1 MKILLFGEF
10 SGLFNCLRDGLV
22 ENGHEVFMVS
32 NGDGVR
38 NYPTDYNWWK
48 PSYRKYGRFKHLFE
62 LKNLYFHKNLLRGYD
77 VVMLIHPIIFSRFVP
92 VIRPVFNYLIE
103 NNEKV
108 FLSGAGLT
116 PIGYRYW
123 YNTNGKYRN
132 YIEGEMKDMPSLK
145 NNFDNKS
152 RSQSLIDW
160 EYELLDRINGY
171 IPIWYEYAMPFKGH
185 PHCLKTVR
193 IPINYYKQ
201 NYKPNIV
208 KDKIVFFASI
218 SPRKYSKGFP
228 YIKEAFDRMEK
239 KYGDVAE
246 FVAAGGLPFNEYM
259 DLISRTNVVMDDANS
274 FSIAMNGL
282 FSLAKGKIVMGGAE
296 PVANAELGLEWNPVY
311 NLCPD
316 VDQICSC
323 IEDVINKKDQIEEMG
338 RNGRKFVEQYHD
350 YKDIAKQYVELFE
363 KY

>member
-22 ENGHEVFMVS
+22 ENGHEVFMAS
-32 NGDGVR
+32 NGDGAR
-38 NYPTDYNWWK
+38 NYPADYNWYV
-48 PSYRKYGRFKHLFE
+48 SSDKYGRFSKILE
-62 LKNLYFHKNLLRGYD
+62 IKNVLLHKELLRGYD
-77 VVMLIHPIIFSRFVP
+77 VVMLIHPTIFSRFVP
-92 VIRPVFNYLIE
+92 LIRPVFKYLIE

-116 PIGYRYW
+116 PIGYEYW
-123 YNTNGKYRN
+123 YKTDGKYHN
-132 YIEGEMKDMPSLK
+132 YIDGELKDLPSLK
-145 NNFDNKS
+145 SIIGNKS
-152 RSQSLIDW
+152 LINW
-160 EYELLDRINGY
+160 EYELLDKINGY
-171 IPIWYEYAMPFKGH
+171 IPIWYEYAMPFKSH
-185 PHCLKTVR
+185 PHCLKTLR
-193 IPINYYKQ
+193 IPINYNKHE
-201 NYKPNIV
+201 YKPNII

-228 YIKEAFDRMEK
+228 YIKAAFDRMK
-239 KYGDVAE
+239 QKYSDVAD
-246 FVAAGGLPFNEYM
+246 FVAAGGLPFNDYM
-259 DLISRTNVVMDDANS
+259 ELISKTNVIMDDANS

-311 NLCPD
+311 NLCPN

-323 IEDVINKKDQIEEMG
+323 IEDVIHNSDMIEEMG
-338 RNGRKFVEQYHD
+338 HKGRQFVEQYHD
-350 YKDIAKQYVELFE
+350 YREIANQYIELFE